1 MTDIYNKLST
11 ERKKLQKAGEIP
23 PWYTTAAYQM
33 FKEKYQHEGATV
45 KQTFRRIADTAAGH
59 LRQHNQNVGEWS
71 DKFFTLLWNGW
82 LSPSTPV
89 LSNMGTDK
97 GMAVSCSGGYVG
109 DSINDFYKSYH
120 EVAMLTKFGF
130 GTSSYIGDIRPRGS
144 KISRGGKAAGTKPVF
159 EHFIHDM
166 RVVTQGNSRRGAFAA
181 YIDIEHGDFD
191 ELADLVLHEPDDA
204 NIGWN
209 ITDKFIKKLN
219 EGNSEALRRYQKA
232 LKLKMVTGKGY
243 FFFVDKVN
251 RKLPK
256 WCKDHNLTVKAS
268 NLCLRGDTI
277 ITIKDTGAEELIRL
291 DNFIEKYALG
301 MFVAPTVKTYK
312 DGEVIFSKVTN
323 AAITGTAEELIRI
336 ETTTGKI
343 IECTENHLIFTRNR
357 GWVAANNLSK
367 TDILI
372 ESSLIPSM
380 PLSITRIKIEEESV
394 YDITVPE
401 TQSFFANNILVHNCN
416 EITLFSD
423 ENHTFTCVLSSMNLF
438 RYDEWKDTD
447 AVFNATVFL
456 DCVAEDLIIN
466 GSNIPGLENAIR
478 FTKKGRALGLGTCG
492 FHSYIQSKNWSF
504 EGLEAHLWN
513 IEAFKKLDDDSKKA
527 SEWMAK
533 EFGEPE
539 WCKGYGVRNTHR
551 IAIPPT
557 KSNALLQG
565 GVSEGI
571 NPDPA
576 LVFTQAT
583 AAGEVDRITPVFLEF
598 LKSKK
603 KHTKEVIDDI
613 IEHNGSIQHV
623 DWMTDDEK
631 LVYRTAF
638 EIDQKA
644 VLRLAATR
652 AKYLDQWQSLNLFFS
667 SEEDEKYISEVHQEA
682 FMDER
687 ILGLYY
693 VYSLTG
699 VKAAK
704 NECIAC
710 Q

>member
-109 DSINDFYKSYH
+109 DSIYDFYKSYH

-130 GTSSYIGDIRPRGS
+130 GTSSYISDIRPRGS

-291 DNFIEKYALG
+291 DNFIEKYTLG

-312 DGEVIFSKVTN
+312 DGEVIFSEVTN

-343 IECTENHLIFTRNR
+343 IECTENHLIFTHNR
-357 GWVAANNLSK
+357 GWIAANNLSK